1 MNTLTN
7 NDINYILF
15 NIVDKYRGC
24 FMSDQGENIKDG
36 YYYVYNLNNSKQNGS
51 HWVALYKNKFGKSYY
66 FDSYG
71 FIADKEIEPYIK
83 PYIYNKKQIQDI
95 NSTSCGY
102 YCIAFIVFM
111 YFSDNKFDDFIKMF
125 DKENYKLNEFILYQ
139 FLKRY
144 NIVK

>member
-7 NDINYILF
+7 NNINYILF
-15 NIVDKYRGC
+15 KIVDNYKGC
-24 FMSDQGENIKDG
+24 FMSDEGKNIKDDS
-36 YYYVYNLNNSKQNGS
+36 YYVYNLNNSNQKGS
-51 HWVALYKNKFGKSYY
+51 HWVGIYKNKTGKSYY

-71 FIADKEIEPYIK
+71 FISDKEIEPYIK

-95 NSTSCGY
+95 NSSSCGY
-102 YCIAFIVFM
+102 YCIAFIIFM
-111 YFSDNKFDDFIKMF
+111 KFTNNNFDDFIKMF
-125 DKENYKLNEFILYQ
+125 NKENFKLNEFILYQ